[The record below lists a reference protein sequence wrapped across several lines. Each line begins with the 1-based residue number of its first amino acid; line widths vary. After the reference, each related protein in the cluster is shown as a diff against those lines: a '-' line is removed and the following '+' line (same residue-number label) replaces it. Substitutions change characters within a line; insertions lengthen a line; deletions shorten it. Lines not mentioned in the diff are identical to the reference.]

1 MVSNDNTFEKFISFA
16 NFLSIRM
23 PVNFN
28 QSDQQAYESNFDI
41 NISKPTFLIIMP
53 KYFPFVFLLPL
64 FLQAKPT
71 SEQGIWRDG
80 LIMAAKAEA
89 LPPNLVV
96 RNLGILCL
104 GMFETINAKDF
115 HYQSY
120 WKKPDLPPPDYQV
133 SSALRACALT
143 LATTLHPSRKSSFS
157 KIAHAHSLTSGN
169 MPDTASY
176 EFGRSIANRI
186 LKDRMGDGVATKT
199 TYVAT
204 TEIGLWRRT
213 PQLFLPPQQPH
224 WMNVRPFCINLE
236 SFLPPPPPDLNSKAY
251 REAVE
256 EVKLWGKQD
265 SPLRTQEQTL
275 IAKFWKD
282 FGYSSTPP
290 GHWNEIAQT
299 ISYQKNLTPIK
310 EARLFALL
318 NLAMADAGITAWKAK
333 FKYHLWRPIDAIRY
347 ANQVPSTDKLWD
359 RSWKPLLESP
369 PHPEYIS
376 GHACYSGVAS
386 TILSEYFAKEKIRFV
401 AKSDSIPDEHRIFS
415 NFTACAE
422 EIANS
427 RLWGGIHFSFSN
439 KKGLICGKNIAQFV
453 ISQYLIPTPS
463 P

>member
-1 MVSNDNTFEKFISFA
+1 
-16 NFLSIRM
+16 M
-23 PVNFN
+23 PR
-28 QSDQQAYESNFDI
+28 
-41 NISKPTFLIIMP
+41 
-53 KYFPFVFLLPL
+53 YFTLVFLLPL
-64 FLQAKPT
+64 FIQAKPT
-71 SEQGIWRDG
+71 SEQGVWRDG
-80 LIMAAKAEA
+80 LIMAAKEEA

-133 SSALRACALT
+133 SSALRGCALT

-157 KIAHAHSLTSGN
+157 KIAHAHSLASGN

-176 EFGRSIANRI
+176 EFGHSIANRI
-186 LKDRMGDGVATKT
+186 LKDRMGDGAATKT
-199 TYVAT
+199 TYIAT

-224 WMNVRPFCINLE
+224 WMNVRPFCIHLE
-236 SFLPPPPPDLNSKAY
+236 SFLPPPPPDLNSRAY

-290 GHWNEIAQT
+290 GHWNEIAQIIT
-299 ISYQKNLTPIK
+299 NQKNLTPIK

-318 NLAMADAGITAWKAK
+318 NLAMTDAGITAWKAK
-333 FKYHLWRPIDAIRY
+333 FKYHLWRPIDAIRN
-347 ANQVPSTDKLWD
+347 ANQVPSTLKLWD
-359 RSWKPLLESP
+359 RSWTPLLESP

-376 GHACYSGVAS
+376 GHACYSGAAS
-386 TILSEYFAKEKIRFV
+386 TILSEYFAKEKTRFV

-415 NFTACAE
+415 SFIACAE

-439 KKGLICGKNIAQFV
+439 KKGLICGKKIAQF
-453 ISQYLIPTPS
+453 ISTQFFKPNLS